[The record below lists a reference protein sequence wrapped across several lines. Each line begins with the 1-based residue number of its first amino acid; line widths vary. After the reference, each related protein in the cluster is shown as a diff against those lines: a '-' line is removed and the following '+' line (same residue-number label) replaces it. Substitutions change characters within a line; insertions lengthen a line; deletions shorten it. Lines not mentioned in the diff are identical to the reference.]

1 MISREISVRAEDGGP
16 GYTPGETSSIATME
30 AKIEAVGEEIRAVKS
45 ALSEEPHYLGRLT
58 ATSSVRR

>member
-1 MISREISVRAEDGGP
+1 M
-16 GYTPGETSSIATME
+16 ATME
-30 AKIEAVGEEIRAVKS
+30 AKIEAVGEEIRAVKA